1 MSADLLARYLVVSFG
16 IFLVRQYAL
25 SSIPDELL
33 EAARVDG
40 AGEWWIFF
48 RIVLPLMRGPIGTLT
63 VLAFFQAWTTFA
75 WPMVINMARGK
86 CVLEVGLALFQTGFI
101 VDLGRLS
108 AAAALS
114 LISSVIFFG
123 AMRRNF
129 VKGVA
134 TSGMK
139 E

>member
-1 MSADLLARYLVVSFG
+1 MVDFLSHCVAADARSD
-16 IFLVRQYAL
+16 RDADR
-25 SSIPDELL
+25 P
-33 EAARVDG
+33 
-40 AGEWWIFF
+40 
-48 RIVLPLMRGPIGTLT
+48 
-63 VLAFFQAWTTFA
+63 AFFQAWTTFA

-114 LISSVIFFG
+114 LIPSVIFFG